1 MSSPRNGFADAR
13 GELRYERFPGGTCSA
28 GRCTRRTILFE
39 ALTPDE
45 FAIAVAAL
53 RQMQEE
59 ARQPERHWVAQRG
72 RERDEAERAQRKY
85 DAVEPEKRLLAI
97 RWNADGKRSCLQS
110 GQSSGTMNGGG
121 PDEPLALSEA
131 DHDGLPALGKTC
143 VALLGMP
150 HRLRRSSERVSFA
163 LLSGGSRSET
173 VATILGST

>member
-1 MSSPRNGFADAR
+1 M
-13 GELRYERFPGGTCSA
+13 RYERFPGGTCSA

-39 ALTPDE
+39 ALTPYE

-72 RERDEAERAQRKY
+72 RECDDAERAQWKY

-97 RWNADGKRSCLQS
+97 RWNADGKRSCVQS

-121 PDEPLALSEA
+121 PDEPLAPSEA
-131 DHDGLPALGKTC
+131 DHDGLPALGKNLCGTWH
-143 VALLGMP
+143 A